1 MKSRILRQAGLAIV
15 LVAGVPLWS
24 QVNTAPDTTAVP
36 AATDTTAAPAAVD
49 DRMQTPPPV
58 SGAAYP
64 TTYTAEQRSNYLRG
78 GLTFTTAYS
87 DNVLGGITSNP
98 VSDVSY
104 AIFPGIALDQTTP
117 RLHWVLSYNPG
128 FTFYQRVSSRNQEN
142 QNVSIDFQYRL
153 SPHVTLS
160 LRDTFQKSSSV
171 LDQPD
176 FTAAGVITG
185 SAQSPAV
192 AVIAPLADQLNN
204 NGNAGITYQFSADDM
219 IGVSGTFTNLHYS
232 NSAQVPGLYDSS
244 SQAGS
249 AFFNHRL
256 FKRHYLGVSYQYQRI
271 VAYPTGAQSET
282 QTNAV
287 VAFYTFYPQP
297 KLSLSVSAGPQHS
310 NVDQSPLP
318 SSQSWSPEVTAS
330 VGWQARHTNLAA
342 SYSRMVSGGG
352 GLLGAFHS
360 NTANLSLRQQL
371 SKNWNA
377 QASGAYSIYKTVT
390 PLFFLSTPG
399 GHGISGSA
407 SVQRKLGQHLSA
419 EAGYTRLYQTY
430 SNIAAISTA
439 PNTNREWVSISYQ
452 FARPLGR

>member
-1 MKSRILRQAGLAIV
+1 VKSRILRQTGLGIM

-36 AATDTTAAPAAVD
+36 PATDTTATPAAVD

-64 TTYTAEQRSNYLRG
+64 TTYTAEERSNYLRG

-87 DNVLGGITSNP
+87 DNVLAGITTNP

-104 AIFPGIALDQTTP
+104 AIFPNIALDQTTP
-117 RLHWVLSYNPG
+117 RLHWVLSYSPG
-128 FTFYQRVSSRNQEN
+128 FTFYQRVSSRNQGN
-142 QNVSIDFQYRL
+142 QNVSIDFKYRL

-160 LRDTFQKSSSV
+160 LQDSFQKSSSI

-176 FTAAGVITG
+176 LSSAAVTGGLQGVG
-185 SAQSPAV
+185 V

-204 NGNAGITYQFSADDM
+204 NGNAEITYQFSANDM
-219 IGVSGTFTNLHYS
+219 IGASGTFANLHYS
-232 NSAQVPGLYDSS
+232 NPAQVPGLFDSS
-244 SQAGS
+244 SQGGS
-249 AFFNHRL
+249 AFYTHRL
-256 FKRHYLGVSYQYQRI
+256 SKKHYLGASYQYQRI

-282 QTNAV
+282 QTQTV
-287 VAFYTFYPQP
+287 QAFYTVYLQP
-297 KLSLSVSAGPQHS
+297 TLSLSVSGGPQRFD
-310 NVDQSPLP
+310 VDQAPLP
-318 SSQSWSPEVTAS
+318 SAQSWSPAVTAGI
-330 VGWQARHTNLAA
+330 GWQARHTNMAA
-342 SYSRMVSGGG
+342 SYSRIVSGGG

-360 NTANLSLRQQL
+360 NLANLSLRQQL

-377 QASGAYSIYKTVT
+377 QVVGAYSIYKTVT
-390 PLFFLSTPG
+390 PLFFLSSPG
-399 GHGISGSA
+399 GHAISGSA
-407 SVQRKLGQHLSA
+407 SIQRKLGQHLNA